1 MITLS
6 FFFYYLALDYITLE
20 TFRGKLKE
28 LERRIWKAA
37 SLQEEIDLLKKH
49 PHYLDK
55 KDIEEI
61 EANLRKAQQW
71 LRPPLEEDFI
81 SKVHW

>member
-61 EANLRKAQQW
+61 EANLRKPSNGCV
-71 LRPPLEEDFI
+71 LL
-81 SKVHW
+81 